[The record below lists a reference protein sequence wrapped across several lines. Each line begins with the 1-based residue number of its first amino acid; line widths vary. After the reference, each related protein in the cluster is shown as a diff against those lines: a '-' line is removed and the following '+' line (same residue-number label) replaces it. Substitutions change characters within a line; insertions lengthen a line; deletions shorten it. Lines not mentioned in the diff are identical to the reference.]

1 MTVIGISQEAQDAM
15 RSIEAQGTM
24 RSLENMKGGEK
35 AMTVKDQSEKTEFV
49 IGNPCWITKFALSSG
64 IIEEGRVLSV
74 TEGSAWIRIHSGEFC
89 SGTEVFATRKEAIDY
104 AEGMKTKKIAALQ
117 RQIDKLKAL
126 KKFK

>member
-1 MTVIGISQEAQDAM
+1 MT
-15 RSIEAQGTM
+15 
-24 RSLENMKGGEK
+24 N
-35 AMTVKDQSEKTEFV
+35 KDQSEKTEFV
-49 IGNPCWITKFALSSG
+49 VGNPCWITKFSLSSG

-89 SGTEVFATRKEAIDY
+89 SGTEVFATRKEAIEY